1 MSELVQTSAS
11 SSPGAAP
18 VANGYSQATRLLK
31 LSTPL
36 GPDKLLAE
44 CVRGEEGLGLGY
56 TFNIAALSLDAA
68 IPLKS
73 LIGQPILLELL
84 MADGGWRPF
93 HGHVTAVEL
102 AGANG
107 GFARYNLTM
116 QPWTAFL
123 AHGRDSR
130 VFQDLAVPDILE
142 VVFARY
148 QGQGMLAPAW
158 RFDLLDRAI
167 YPKRSICSQ
176 YQESDWAFAERLMS
190 EEGLF
195 YYAEHTGDAGSAS
208 LGSHT
213 LVIADHNGS
222 FKPNTQAN
230 IAYSQPGAVMPQDTM
245 DRWRM
250 QLRQQ
255 TNGIELSSWD
265 YRALGQR
272 PISAASAHD
281 GTMAL
286 LSRDAPGTYAYPSR
300 EHGQRLAERQLQA
313 LTASREV
320 FTGAGTVRT
329 LAPGTTF
336 TLSGQAQTDA
346 AGGGDAASF
355 LVTRTVH
362 LMHNNLDAELG
373 GGLLQRFGQG
383 LLDALIGE
391 EAAGSLHAVGD
402 TISERPPYRNRI
414 DAIRSKVPY
423 RSTYANDHGQLLHP
437 RPVIMGQQTAIVVGP
452 AGAQLHTD
460 RDHRIKVQFH
470 WQRGAQSHSRLAH
483 PAADGHT
490 GAPGDDS
497 AGTWVRVATPL
508 APVAGANWGS
518 NALPRVGQEVLVDF
532 LEGNIDRP
540 VVIGTLYNGRGQADA
555 QNNQVS
561 QGTGAATGNA
571 PAWFPGQ
578 AGAHAHPAAL
588 SGIKTQAMPTSQ
600 GGGGAYSQ
608 LVFDDSPG
616 QGRVALQRH
625 AGPHQGTAE
634 LNLGHLRHQSDNQRL
649 APAGFGAELKTEHSA
664 ALRAGAG
671 MLLSAHGRDA
681 GGSQMDAQEAL
692 EQLRQSLQLQTSLA
706 EQAQKHFALEMPSP
720 ATAGAAAPASTATPD
735 QAETPSPAAQLP
747 ALAQMQHSIE
757 VLGATAEG
765 AATTGQGQGQQAAG
779 GEGQASAYGDPQ
791 LQLSSPSG
799 IAATTP
805 ANAVLVAGGNGN
817 LAAGADLNFAA
828 QGNSLYALGKGI
840 SLFTYGKA
848 SSKDKPNQETGIRLH
863 AASGKVSS
871 QSQSDATRLT
881 ADKAIT
887 VSSTAKS
894 VTAAAKQHILMTA
907 QGAYIRLEGGNI
919 MLHGP
924 GKIDF
929 NASMKEL
936 TGPASSTPKLPLL
949 PQAGDVSNFMELN
962 YRWDD
967 LQPMVGAPYALLF
980 DNGTRLEGKLD
991 ANGFARL
998 ENLPDR
1004 NAVVIYGED
1013 EREAVPRHKQKPNQL
1028 AGSKPKSD
1036 DEAQSVLE
1044 RYLAQEAAYYKD
1056 NFFPDELAEMA
1067 EDFPAGATVSTLE
1080 YDFHYDDYRYK
1091 DEDSI
1096 ADKAASKS
1104 YRDLHDQEGDE
1115 S

>member
-1 MSELVQTSAS
+1 MSDTTHASAASPSS
-11 SSPGAAP
+11 SSPSPAG
-18 VANGYSQATRLLK
+18 GFSQATRLLK

-36 GPDKLLAE
+36 GQDVLLAE

-56 TFNIAALSLDAA
+56 IFHIAALSLDAA

-73 LIGQPILLELL
+73 LIGQPILLELRT
-84 MADGGWRPF
+84 AAGAENWRPF
-93 HGHVTAVEL
+93 HGHVTAAEL

-158 RFDLLDRAI
+158 RFDLLDRAA

-222 FKPNTQAN
+222 FKPNAQAS

-265 YRALGQR
+265 YRALGGR
-272 PISAASAHD
+272 PISAAGAHD

-286 LSRDAPGTYAYPSR
+286 VSRDAPGAYAYPSR

-313 LTASREV
+313 LTAAREV

-373 GGLLQRFGQG
+373 CGMLQRFGRG

-414 DAIRSKVPY
+414 DAIRSKIPY
-423 RSTYANDHGQLLHP
+423 RSTYANGHGQLLHP

-588 SGIKTQAMPTSQ
+588 SGIKTQALPTSQ

-681 GGSQMDAQEAL
+681 SGNHMDAKEAL
-692 EQLRQSLQLQTSLA
+692 EQLTHSLQLQTSLA
-706 EQAQKHFALEMPSP
+706 EQAQKHFALEMASP
-720 ATAGAAAPASTATPD
+720 DTAGTAAPTPPATPD
-735 QAETPSPAAQLP
+735 QPETPSPAAQLP

-765 AATTGQGQGQQAAG
+765 AAAAGQGQQAAG
-779 GEGQASAYGDPQ
+779 GDGQASAYGDPL

-805 ANAVLVAGGNGN
+805 ASAVLVAGGNGS

-848 SSKDKPNQETGIRLH
+848 NSKDKPNQETGIRLH

-881 ADKAIT
+881 ADKAVT

-936 TGPASSTPKLPLL
+936 TGPASSQATLPAMPSLSAMSSINA
-949 PQAGDVSNFMELN
+949 AGP
-962 YRWDD
+962 YTGR
-967 LQPMVGAPYALLF
+967 YALNKNI
-980 DNGTRLEGKLD
+980 DNTFQGYRYKIESNKQLLAQGKTDKAGYTSFVDTAQRSMVKVYKAIMRDDQKIHEPWAAALERATATRPDDVGGAADALADDYLD
-991 ANGFARL
+991 Q
-998 ENLPDR
+998 
-1004 NAVVIYGED
+1004 YGED
-1013 EREAVPRHKQKPNQL
+1013 V
-1028 AGSKPKSD
+1028 
-1036 DEAQSVLE
+1036 
-1044 RYLAQEAAYYKD
+1044 
-1056 NFFPDELAEMA
+1056 
-1067 EDFPAGATVSTLE
+1067 
-1080 YDFHYDDYRYK
+1080 
-1091 DEDSI
+1091 
-1096 ADKAASKS
+1096 
-1104 YRDLHDQEGDE
+1104 
-1115 S
+1115 

>member
-1 MSELVQTSAS
+1 MSELVQASAS
-11 SSPGAAP
+11 PSP
-18 VANGYSQATRLLK
+18 VANGVSQATRLLK

-44 CVRGEEGLGLGY
+44 SVRGEEGLSQGCVFHI
-56 TFNIAALSLDAA
+56 TALSLDAA

-73 LIGQPILLELL
+73 LIGQPVLLELL

-107 GFARYNLTM
+107 GFARYKLTM
-116 QPWTAFL
+116 EPWSAFL

-130 VFQDLAVPDILE
+130 IFQDMAVPDILE
-142 VVFARY
+142 VLFQRY

-158 RFDLLDRAI
+158 RFELLDRTR
-167 YPKRSICSQ
+167 YPKRSICTQ

-195 YYAEHTGDAGSAS
+195 YHVEHLGDAGSAS

-213 LVIADHNGS
+213 VVIADHNGS
-222 FKPNTQAN
+222 FKPNAQAS
-230 IAYSQPGAVMPQDTM
+230 IAYTQPGAVMPQDSI

-250 QLRQQ
+250 HVRQQ

-265 YRALGQR
+265 YRTRGER
-272 PISAASAHD
+272 PVSAGGAAD
-281 GTMAL
+281 GMPL
-286 LSRDAPGTYAYPSR
+286 VSRDAPGAYAYASR
-300 EHGQRLAERQLQA
+300 EQGQRIAEQQLQA
-313 LTASREV
+313 LTAGKEV
-320 FTGAGTVRT
+320 FVGAGTVRT

-336 TLSGQAQTDA
+336 TLTGQAQTDA
-346 AGGGDAASF
+346 AANDDERSF
-355 LVTRTVH
+355 LVVRTVH

-383 LLDALIGE
+383 LLDMLTGDAETDSLQ
-391 EAAGSLHAVGD
+391 AAGKSIA
-402 TISERPPYRNRI
+402 ERAPYRNRI
-414 DAIRSKVPY
+414 DAIRSKIPY
-423 RSTYANDHGQLLHP
+423 RSSRADSHGHLLHP
-437 RPVIMGQQTAIVVGP
+437 RPTVFGQQTAIVVGP

-483 PAADGHT
+483 PAADGHA

-555 QNNQVS
+555 QSNQVS

-578 AGAHAHPAAL
+578 TGAHAHPAAL
-588 SGIKTQAMPTSQ
+588 SGIKTQAMQASQ
-600 GGGGAYSQ
+600 GGAGAYSQ

-616 QGRVALQRH
+616 QARVALQRH
-625 AGPHQGTAE
+625 AGVHAGTAE

-671 MLLSAHGRDA
+671 LLLSAHGRDGGA
-681 GGSQMDAQEAL
+681 GSQMDAQEAL
-692 EQLRQSLQLQTSLA
+692 EQVRQSLQLQTSLA
-706 EQAQKHFALEMPSP
+706 EQAHKHQALQLAIPEGAGPP
-720 ATAGAAAPASTATPD
+720 ATAAQTQPNTAPEAAT
-735 QAETPSPAAQLP
+735 LP
-747 ALAQMQHSIE
+747 AIVQMEHSMT
-757 VLGATAEG
+757 VLGATAAG
-765 AATTGQGQGQQAAG
+765 QAADPGQGQQAAG
-779 GEGQASAYGDPQ
+779 GQGQASAYSEAH

-805 ANAVLVAGGNGN
+805 ANAVLTAGGS
-817 LAAGADLNFAA
+817 ASVTAGADINFAA
-828 QGNSLYALGKGI
+828 QGNSMYALGKGI

-848 SSKDKPNQETGIRLH
+848 SNKDKPNQETGIRLH

-871 QSQSDATRLT
+871 QSQADETRLT
-881 ADKAIT
+881 ADKAVT
-887 VSSTAKS
+887 VTSTAKS
-894 VTAAAKQHILMTA
+894 VGVAAQQHVLMTA

-929 NASMKEL
+929 KASMKEL

-949 PQAGDVSNFMELN
+949 PQAGDASNFMELN

-967 LQPMVGAPYALLF
+967 LQPMVGAPYVLLF

-1056 NFFPDELAEMA
+1056 NFFPDELDDMA
-1067 EDFPAGATVSTLE
+1067 DDFPAGATASTLE

-1091 DEDSI
+1091 DEDSS

-1104 YRDLHDQEGDE
+1104 YRDLHDQQDGE

>member
-1 MSELVQTSAS
+1 MSEPVQASAS
-11 SSPGAAP
+11 PSPATSP
-18 VANGYSQATRLLK
+18 VANGFSQATRLLK

-56 TFNIAALSLDAA
+56 VFNIAALSLDAA

-73 LIGQPILLELL
+73 LIGQPILLELRT
-84 MADGGWRPF
+84 AAGTEDWRPF
-93 HGHVTAVEL
+93 HGHITAVEL

-158 RFDLLDRAI
+158 RFDLLDRAA

-176 YQESDWAFAERLMS
+176 YQESDWAFADRLMS

-195 YYAEHTGDAGSAS
+195 YYAEHTGDTGSAS

-222 FKPNTQAN
+222 FKPNAQAS

-255 TNGIELSSWD
+255 TNSIELSSWD

-272 PISAASAHD
+272 PISAAGARD

-286 LSRDAPGTYAYPSR
+286 LSRDAPGAYAYPSR

-313 LTASREV
+313 LTAAREV

-346 AGGGDAASF
+346 AGDGDAATF
-355 LVTRTVH
+355 LVTRTAH

-373 GGLLQRFGQG
+373 GGLLQRFGKG
-383 LLDALIGE
+383 LLDALIGD

-402 TISERPPYRNRI
+402 TIGERPPYRNRI
-414 DAIRSKVPY
+414 DAIRSKIPY
-423 RSTYANDHGQLLHP
+423 RSSYADDHGQLLHP
-437 RPVIMGQQTAIVVGP
+437 RPSIMGQQTAIVVGP
-452 AGAQLHTD
+452 AGVQLHTD

-470 WQRGAQSHSRLAH
+470 WQRGTQSHSRLAH

-588 SGIKTQAMPTSQ
+588 SGIKTQAMQASQ

-649 APAGFGAELKTEHSA
+649 APSGFGAELKTEHSA

-720 ATAGAAAPASTATPD
+720 ATAGAAAPASAATQD
-735 QAETPSPAAQLP
+735 QAETPAPAAQLP
-747 ALAQMQHSIE
+747 ALAQMQHSID

-765 AATTGQGQGQQAAG
+765 AAAAGQGQQAAG

-805 ANAVLVAGGNGN
+805 ANAVLVAGGNGS

-840 SLFTYGKA
+840 SLFTYGKT

-936 TGPASSTPKLPLL
+936 TGAASSQPTLPAMPNAADL
-949 PQAGDVSNFMELN
+949 GRTVELN
-962 YRWDD
+962 LHYGD
-967 LQPMVGAPYALLF
+967 LEPVINSPYKITFA
-980 DNGTRLEGKLD
+980 NGTSLSGLLNDK
-991 ANGFARL
+991 GHARL
-998 ENLPDR
+998 ENIPPG
-1004 NAVVIYGED
+1004 AYHIEYGED
-1013 EREAVPRHKQKPNQL
+1013 QRDWVAPPLVAEPRLQQARQQLKQASALLEAARKS
-1028 AGSKPKSD
+1028 SKPD
-1036 DEAQSVLE
+1036 PQ
-1044 RYLAQEAAYYKD
+1044 
-1056 NFFPDELAEMA
+1056 P
-1067 EDFPAGATVSTLE
+1067 
-1080 YDFHYDDYRYK
+1080 
-1091 DEDSI
+1091 
-1096 ADKAASKS
+1096 
-1104 YRDLHDQEGDE
+1104 
-1115 S
+1115 

>member
-1 MSELVQTSAS
+1 MSDTTHASAASPSS
-11 SSPGAAP
+11 SSPSPAG
-18 VANGYSQATRLLK
+18 GFSQATRLLK

-36 GPDKLLAE
+36 GQDVLLAE

-56 TFNIAALSLDAA
+56 VFHIAALSLDAA

-73 LIGQPILLELL
+73 LIGQPILLELRT
-84 MADGGWRPF
+84 AAGAENWRPF
-93 HGHVTAVEL
+93 HGHVTAAEL

-142 VVFARY
+142 VVFTRY

-158 RFDLLDRAI
+158 RFDLLDRAA

-222 FKPNTQAN
+222 FKPNAQAS

-265 YRALGQR
+265 YRALGGR
-272 PISAASAHD
+272 PISATGAHD

-286 LSRDAPGTYAYPSR
+286 VSRDAPGAYAYPSR

-313 LTASREV
+313 LTAAREV

-373 GGLLQRFGQG
+373 GGMLQRFGRG

-402 TISERPPYRNRI
+402 SISERPPYRNRI
-414 DAIRSKVPY
+414 DAIRSKIPY
-423 RSTYANDHGQLLHP
+423 RSTYANGHGQLLHP

-588 SGIKTQAMPTSQ
+588 SGIKTQALPTSQ

-681 GGSQMDAQEAL
+681 GGNHMDAKEAL
-692 EQLRQSLQLQTSLA
+692 EQLTHSLQLQTSLA
-706 EQAQKHFALEMPSP
+706 EQAQKHFALEMASP
-720 ATAGAAAPASTATPD
+720 DTAGTAAPTPPATPD
-735 QAETPSPAAQLP
+735 QPETPSPAAQLP

-765 AATTGQGQGQQAAG
+765 AAAAGQGQQAAG
-779 GEGQASAYGDPQ
+779 GEGQASAYGDPL

-805 ANAVLVAGGNGN
+805 ASAVLVAGGNGS

-936 TGPASSTPKLPLL
+936 TGPASSQLTLPAMPSLSAMSSINA
-949 PQAGDVSNFMELN
+949 AGP
-962 YRWDD
+962 YTGR
-967 LQPMVGAPYALLF
+967 YALNKNI
-980 DNGTRLEGKLD
+980 DNTFQGYRYKIESNKQLLAQGKTDKAGYTSFVDTAQRSMVKVYKAIMRDDQKIHEPWAAALERATATRPDDVGGAADALADDYLD
-991 ANGFARL
+991 Q
-998 ENLPDR
+998 
-1004 NAVVIYGED
+1004 YGED
-1013 EREAVPRHKQKPNQL
+1013 V
-1028 AGSKPKSD
+1028 
-1036 DEAQSVLE
+1036 
-1044 RYLAQEAAYYKD
+1044 
-1056 NFFPDELAEMA
+1056 
-1067 EDFPAGATVSTLE
+1067 
-1080 YDFHYDDYRYK
+1080 
-1091 DEDSI
+1091 
-1096 ADKAASKS
+1096 
-1104 YRDLHDQEGDE
+1104 
-1115 S
+1115 

>member
-1 MSELVQTSAS
+1 MSELLQASAS
-11 SSPGAAP
+11 SPP
-18 VANGYSQATRLLK
+18 VASGFSQATRLLK

-44 CVRGEEGLGLGY
+44 CVRGEEGLSQGCV
-56 TFNIAALSLDAA
+56 FHIAALSLDAA

-73 LIGQPILLELL
+73 LIGQPVLLELL

-93 HGHVTAVEL
+93 HGHITAVEL

-107 GFARYNLTM
+107 GFARYKLTL
-116 QPWTAFL
+116 QPWSAFL

-130 VFQDLAVPDILE
+130 IFQDMAVPDILE
-142 VVFARY
+142 ALFQRY

-158 RFDLLDRAI
+158 RFELLDRAS
-167 YPKRSICSQ
+167 YPKRSICTQ

-190 EEGLF
+190 EEGMF
-195 YYAEHTGDAGSAS
+195 YHVEHLGDAGSAS

-222 FKPNTQAN
+222 FKANPQAS
-230 IAYSQPGAVMPQDTM
+230 IAFTQPGAVMPQDSI

-250 QLRQQ
+250 HLRQQ

-265 YRALGQR
+265 YRTRGER
-272 PISAASAHD
+272 PVSAGGSAAD
-281 GTMAL
+281 GMPL
-286 LSRDAPGTYAYPSR
+286 VSRDAPGAYAYASR
-300 EHGQRLAERQLQA
+300 EQGQRIAEQQLQA
-313 LTASREV
+313 FTAGKEV
-320 FTGAGTVRT
+320 FVGAGTVRT

-336 TLSGQAQTDA
+336 TLTGQAQTDA
-346 AGGGDAASF
+346 AANDDERSF
-355 LVTRTVH
+355 LVVRTVH

-383 LLDALIGE
+383 LLDMLLGDE
-391 EAAGSLHAVGD
+391 ETGSLHAGGKS
-402 TISERPPYRNRI
+402 IAERAPYRNRI
-414 DAIRSKVPY
+414 DAIRSKIPY
-423 RSTYANDHGQLLHP
+423 RSSRTDSHGHLLHP
-437 RPVIMGQQTAIVVGP
+437 RPTVFGQQTAVVVGP
-452 AGAQLHTD
+452 AGTQLHTD

-555 QNNQVS
+555 QSNQVS
-561 QGTGAATGNA
+561 HGTGAATGNA

-578 AGAHAHPAAL
+578 AGGHAHPAAL
-588 SGIKTQAMPTSQ
+588 SGIKTQTMQASQ
-600 GGGGAYSQ
+600 SGAGAYSQ

-616 QGRVALQRH
+616 QARIALQRH
-625 AGPHQGTAE
+625 AGVHQGTAE

-671 MLLSAHGRDA
+671 LLLSAHGRDGGA
-681 GGSQMDAQEAL
+681 GGQMDAQEAL
-692 EQLRQSLQLQTSLA
+692 AQVRQSLQLQTSLA
-706 EQAQKHFALEMPSP
+706 EQAHKHQALQLTIPED
-720 ATAGAAAPASTATPD
+720 AGQPAS
-735 QAETPSPAAQLP
+735 AAQTQPDTMPEAATLP
-747 ALAQMQHSIE
+747 AIVQMEHSMT
-757 VLGATAEG
+757 VLGTTADG
-765 AATTGQGQGQQAAG
+765 QAAG
-779 GEGQASAYGDPQ
+779 PAQGQVSAYGEPH

-805 ANAVLVAGGNGN
+805 ANAVLTAGGS
-817 LAAGADLNFAA
+817 ASVTAGADINFAA
-828 QGNSLYALGKGI
+828 QGNSMYALGKGI

-848 SSKDKPNQETGIRLH
+848 SNKDKPNQETGIRLH

-871 QSQSDATRLT
+871 QSQADETRLT

-887 VSSTAKS
+887 VTSTAKS
-894 VTAAAKQHILMTA
+894 VDVAAKQHVLMTA

-929 NASMKEL
+929 KASMKEL
-936 TGPASSTPKLPLL
+936 TGPASSQPTLPALPK
-949 PQAGDVSNFMELN
+949 VSDIDRAVELN
-962 YRWDD
+962 LHYGD
-967 LQPMVGAPYALLF
+967 LEPVINSPYKITFA
-980 DNGTRLEGKLD
+980 NGTSLSGLLD
-991 ANGFARL
+991 AKGHARL
-998 ENLPDR
+998 ENVPAGDYH
-1004 NAVVIYGED
+1004 VEYGED
-1013 EREAVPRHKQKPNQL
+1013 QRDWVAPPLVPEPRLLRARQELKQASAL
-1028 AGSKPKSD
+1028 
-1036 DEAQSVLE
+1036 L
-1044 RYLAQEAAYYKD
+1044 EAARK
-1056 NFFPDELAEMA
+1056 N
-1067 EDFPAGATVSTLE
+1067 
-1080 YDFHYDDYRYK
+1080 
-1091 DEDSI
+1091 SI
-1096 ADKAASKS
+1096 TDPKP
-1104 YRDLHDQEGDE
+1104 
-1115 S
+1115 

>member
-1 MSELVQTSAS
+1 MSDTTHASAASPSS
-11 SSPGAAP
+11 SSPSPAG
-18 VANGYSQATRLLK
+18 GFSQATRLLK

-36 GPDKLLAE
+36 GQDVLLAE

-56 TFNIAALSLDAA
+56 VFHIAALSLDAA

-73 LIGQPILLELL
+73 LIGQPILLELRT
-84 MADGGWRPF
+84 AAGAENWRPF
-93 HGHVTAVEL
+93 HGHVTAAEL

-142 VVFARY
+142 VVFTRY

-158 RFDLLDRAI
+158 RFDLLDRAA

-222 FKPNTQAN
+222 FKPNAQAS

-265 YRALGQR
+265 YRALGGR
-272 PISAASAHD
+272 PISATGAHD

-286 LSRDAPGTYAYPSR
+286 VSRDAPGAYAYPSR

-313 LTASREV
+313 LTAAREV

-373 GGLLQRFGQG
+373 GGMLQRFGRG

-414 DAIRSKVPY
+414 DAIRSKIPY
-423 RSTYANDHGQLLHP
+423 RSTYANGHGQLLHP

-571 PAWFPGQ
+571 PAWFSGQ

-588 SGIKTQAMPTSQ
+588 SGIKTQALPTSQ

-681 GGSQMDAQEAL
+681 SGNHMDAKEAL
-692 EQLRQSLQLQTSLA
+692 EQLTHSLQLQTSLA
-706 EQAQKHFALEMPSP
+706 EQAQKHFALEMASP
-720 ATAGAAAPASTATPD
+720 DTAGTAAPTPPATPD
-735 QAETPSPAAQLP
+735 QPETPSPAAQLP

-765 AATTGQGQGQQAAG
+765 AAAAGQDQQAAG
-779 GEGQASAYGDPQ
+779 GEGQASAYGDPL

-805 ANAVLVAGGNGN
+805 ASAVLVAGGNGS

-848 SSKDKPNQETGIRLH
+848 NSKDKPNQETGIRLH

-881 ADKAIT
+881 ADKAVT

-936 TGPASSTPKLPLL
+936 TGPASSQLTLPAMPSLSAMSSINA
-949 PQAGDVSNFMELN
+949 AGP
-962 YRWDD
+962 YTGR
-967 LQPMVGAPYALLF
+967 YALNKNI
-980 DNGTRLEGKLD
+980 DNTFQGYRYKIESNKQLLAQGKTDKAGYTSFVDTAQRSMVKVYKAIMRDDQKIHEPWAAALERATATRPDDVGGAADALADDYLD
-991 ANGFARL
+991 Q
-998 ENLPDR
+998 
-1004 NAVVIYGED
+1004 YGED
-1013 EREAVPRHKQKPNQL
+1013 V
-1028 AGSKPKSD
+1028 
-1036 DEAQSVLE
+1036 
-1044 RYLAQEAAYYKD
+1044 
-1056 NFFPDELAEMA
+1056 
-1067 EDFPAGATVSTLE
+1067 
-1080 YDFHYDDYRYK
+1080 
-1091 DEDSI
+1091 
-1096 ADKAASKS
+1096 
-1104 YRDLHDQEGDE
+1104 
-1115 S
+1115 